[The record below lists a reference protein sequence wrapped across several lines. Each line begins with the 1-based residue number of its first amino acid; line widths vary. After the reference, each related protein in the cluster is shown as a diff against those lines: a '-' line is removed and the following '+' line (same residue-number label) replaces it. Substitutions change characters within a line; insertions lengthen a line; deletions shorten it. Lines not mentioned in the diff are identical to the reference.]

1 MKTPT
6 VGVIHKNR
14 TERYGGLSMTDKT
27 TLKRSLG
34 VWAIVALGLG
44 YMTPT
49 VVFDTFGIVAKLTN
63 GVVPMA
69 YLFAL
74 VVMVLTAISYGKM
87 VQAFPQA
94 GSAYTY
100 TRETM
105 GAHLGFLVGWASL
118 LDYLLL
124 PLVNALII
132 RIYMESIFPSVPIWI
147 WVVTYVIAVTA
158 INAYSMES
166 TSSLNMILV
175 VFTLCLIVIFLIL
188 ASIQLFNGMGEGTL
202 FTINPLTHADVE
214 LVAILTGATI
224 VAFSFIGF
232 DAITMYT
239 EEAKDTSTVPR
250 AILLTVMI
258 GGVIFFIASYF
269 TQALFPD
276 LSTFNTLDDTLPEIG
291 LYVGGKVFQ
300 LVFLAGAFA
309 ATFASGLASHASVSR
324 LLFVMGRNRVLP
336 GKTFGYLHPKFRTPV
351 FTVVLTGVVSLF
363 AIGPDLELIASVIN
377 FGALIAFTFV
387 NLSVIVHFY
396 IRQKQRSGSDTF
408 KYLIMPILGA
418 SSTGVL
424 WYHLHADAFIGGI
437 VWITLGIIYML
448 FITRFFRK
456 KLGSMD
462 SIEDT
467 ELLDAEIFK
476 TKELESMDSIEDVE
490 SLEKESHPIK

>member
-1 MKTPT
+1 MKQLKICK
-6 VGVIHKNR
+6 GD
-14 TERYGGLSMTDKT
+14 GWMTDNT

-49 VVFDTFGIVAKLTN
+49 VVFDTFGIVSKLTD

-69 YLFAL
+69 YLVAL
-74 VVMVLTAISYGKM
+74 LVMVLTAISYGKM
-87 VQAFPQA
+87 VQVFPVA

-105 GAHLGFLVGWASL
+105 GSHLGFLVGWTSL

-132 RIYMESIFPSVPIWI
+132 RIYMESLFPNVPVWI
-147 WVVTYVIAVTA
+147 WVFAYVIVVTA

-166 TSSLNMILV
+166 TSSLNFILV
-175 VFTLCLIVIFLIL
+175 VFTICLIVIFLIL
-188 ASIQLFNGMGEGTL
+188 ASVQLYNGMGEGTL
-202 FTINPLTHADVE
+202 FTINPLSHENVKLIAV
-214 LVAILTGATI
+214 LTGATV

-250 AILLTVMI
+250 AIILTVLI
-258 GGVIFFIASYF
+258 GGAIFFVASYF

-276 LSTFNTLDDTLPEIG
+276 ISAFENVDDTLPEIG
-291 LYVGGKVFQ
+291 LYVGGKFFQ
-300 LVFLAGAFA
+300 LIFIAGAFA
-309 ATFASGLASHASVSR
+309 ATVASGLASHASASR
-324 LLFVMGRNRVLP
+324 LLFVMGRNGVLP
-336 GKTFGYLHPKFRTPV
+336 KKTFGYLHPKFRTPV
-351 FTVVLTGVVSLF
+351 FTIVLTGIVSLF
-363 AIGPDLELIASVIN
+363 AVGPNLELIASVIN

-396 IRQKQRSGSDTF
+396 IRQKRRSGSETF
-408 KYLIMPILGA
+408 KYLIMPSLGA
-418 SSTGVL
+418 LATGVL

-437 VWITLGIIYML
+437 VWLIVGIIYML
-448 FITRFFRK
+448 FITRFFK
-456 KLGSMD
+456 KELGSMD
-462 SIEDT
+462 SIDDLES
-467 ELLDAEIFK
+467 LDKEIFK
-476 TKELESMDSIEDVE
+476 EG
-490 SLEKESHPIK
+490 

>member
-1 MKTPT
+1 
-6 VGVIHKNR
+6 
-14 TERYGGLSMTDKT
+14 MTDNT

-49 VVFDTFGIVAKLTN
+49 VVFDTFGIVSKLTN
-63 GVVPMA
+63 GVVPTA
-69 YLFAL
+69 YLVAL
-74 VVMVLTAISYGKM
+74 VVMVFTAVSYGKM
-87 VQAFPQA
+87 VRAFPQA

-100 TRETM
+100 TKETM
-105 GAHLGFLVGWASL
+105 GSHLGFLVGWASL

-132 RIYMESIFPSVPIWI
+132 RIYMQSLLPDVPVWI
-147 WVVTYVIAVTA
+147 WVVTYVIIITA
-158 INAYSMES
+158 INMYSMET
-166 TSSLNMILV
+166 TSGLNMILV
-175 VFTLCLIVIFLIL
+175 VFTVSLVAIFIVLAIF
-188 ASIQLFNGMGEGTL
+188 QLNNGMGEGVL
-202 FTINPLTHADVE
+202 FSMNPLMNANVE
-214 LVAILTGATI
+214 LVSVFTGATV

-258 GGVIFFIASYF
+258 GGVIFFVASYF

-276 LSTFNTLDDTLPEIG
+276 LSVFNMLDDTLPEIG

-309 ATFASGLASHASVSR
+309 ATIASGLASHASVSR
-324 LLFVMGRNRVLP
+324 LLFVMGRNGVLP
-336 GKTFGYLHPKFRTPV
+336 RKTFGYLHPKFRTPV
-351 FTVVLTGVVSLF
+351 FTVILTGVVSLF

-387 NLSVIVHFY
+387 NLAVIVHYY
-396 IRQKQRSGSDTF
+396 IREKRRSGSDIIKF
-408 KYLIMPILGA
+408 LIMPSLGA
-418 SSTGVL
+418 LSTGVL
-424 WYHLHADAFIGGI
+424 WYHLHADAFLGGI
-437 VWITLGIIYML
+437 VWITIGFIYML
-448 FITRFFRK
+448 FITRFFK
-456 KLGSMD
+456 KSLGSMD

-467 ELLDAEIFK
+467 DSIDEELFK
-476 TKELESMDSIEDVE
+476 TK
-490 SLEKESHPIK
+490 